1 MGFFAKLKELFN
13 KNIEC
18 DADMKSHIVFFLKKK
33 KYLYLNKNI
42 VVRDNQHCVVV
53 YKSKVTDVILPGK
66 HKIDE
71 NSIPDTYKK
80 ARVEKLNKKGHKVK
94 KIRVGLY
101 FVSKE
106 DFANFQFDSDEP
118 FLIKSKDLGRIKGYM
133 KGICNVKVLDAGLLV
148 KSLINE
154 TGYEKNDEVNKDIGL
169 WIGNKVN
176 RQIEKDKMTIDVIIN
191 KRELISSILSSD
203 LEDAF
208 DNIGVFVNNIKLKA
222 IDFPK
227 KYQKKLNKRNVIQ
240 KTTLKTDLKINDLNT
255 ISSQG
260 VLIAK
265 SQKSVANGT
274 MQTNN
279 NYSNK
284 AVFKVCNKCG
294 FKNHISNTICKNC
307 NNKLD

>member
-18 DADMKSHIVFFLKKK
+18 DADMKNHIVFFLKKK

-66 HKIDE
+66 YKIDE

-133 KGICNVKVLDAGLLV
+133 KGTCNVKVLDAGLLV

-191 KRELISSILSSD
+191 KRELISSIISSD

-208 DNIGVFVNNIKLKA
+208 DNIGIFVNNIKLKA

-240 KTTLKTDLKINDLNT
+240 KTTLKPDLKINYLNN

-260 VLIAK
+260 VLITE

-279 NYSNK
+279 NYGNK
-284 AVFKVCNKCG
+284 AIFKVCNECG
-294 FKNHISNTICKNC
+294 FKNHISSTVCKNC